1 MTHANH
7 SRIRT
12 EFELLLQALLQ
23 ACWTALAQA
32 ERDEFRWLVF
42 KSRGRPRNLT
52 RAEARQLGTLIAKA
66 AAAAPNAKR

>member
-7 SRIRT
+7 SRIAT
-12 EFELLLQALLQ
+12 EFGLLLQ

-52 RAEARQLGTLIAKA
+52 RAEAHQLGILIAKA
-66 AAAAPNAKR
+66 AAAARSAKR